1 MDRNKNN
8 DTIVR
13 HIILKIRYTSDR
25 FPRAFEMSRIQ
36 ELKICRMKVNKFLRE
51 TFSVIVKN

>member
-13 HIILKIRYTSDR
+13 HIILKIRYRSDR

-36 ELKICRMKVNKFLRE
+36 ELIISRMKVNKFLKE
-51 TFSVIVKN
+51 TFSVIGKN